1 MSEKGLEASDFS
13 ATTDLYS
20 VVANVYTMNI
30 VPLSLRNLAVIAVA
44 VLLPFAPIE
53 LFAVSPIELLK
64 KLTGVL
70 L

>member
-1 MSEKGLEASDFS
+1 MARVALDAPDFS
-13 ATTDLYS
+13 APTDLYS

-30 VPLSLRNLAVIAVA
+30 VPLSLRNLALIVVA
-44 VLLPFAPIE
+44 TLLPFAPIE

-64 KLTGVL
+64 RLVGVL